1 MRFVRV
7 VTTGLETGRPG
18 LASGQAELA
27 GLRGGLEGDTG
38 VRVLVEHT
46 RIAIAMHAEA
56 EAAER
61 EGADLEPHGVPV
73 LLAVI
78 DHAQAAVARGFQQ
91 AQGVRA
97 EPPAARPAP
106 HPLALKCL
114 TPTEVGVRDSRP

>member
-1 MRFVRV
+1 MAVRFVRV

-27 GLRGGLEGDTG
+27 GLRGGLEGDAG

-46 RIAIAMHAEA
+46 RVAIAMHAEA

-61 EGADLEPHGVPV
+61 AGVAVEPLGIPV

-78 DHAQAAVARGFQQ
+78 DHAQAAVAHGFQQ

-97 EPPAARPAP
+97 R
-106 HPLALKCL
+106 
-114 TPTEVGVRDSRP
+114 RSRADAQRSR

>member
-1 MRFVRV
+1 MRFIRV
-7 VTTGLETGRPG
+7 VTSGLETGRPG

-27 GLRGGLEGDTG
+27 GLRGGLEGDAG

-46 RIAIAMHAEA
+46 RVAIAMHAEA

-61 EGADLEPHGVPV
+61 DGAEVEPNGIPV

-97 EPPAARPAP
+97 GGRPGRPEGRRAP
-106 HPLALKCL
+106 
-114 TPTEVGVRDSRP
+114 